1 MRYTPFWG
9 LLVVR
14 PHSHMT
20 AFSDQLLE
28 ALGAWQNGWREVQAR
43 REILAEDL
51 CKQAAGLPPEFRTI
65 TTSCYRKRFI
75 HKGEMVDLFL
85 NDFRDEGMAS
95 WTLDL
100 RFAERLKGLTRD
112 DAVSAA
118 IFEHTPVDGEVIVS
132 FPALWASEEF
142 RIAVADYASREG
154 PYAAALLNFK
164 DEQQEVVLRTPLRS
178 SEMIALTGASSPFD
192 ELCDRIGIAEDQR
205 DQIFKTLID
214 GGTYVGE
221 VQYIDKEATQRV
233 VTRSIQRLYVV
244 VKEHLERQGIDSAV

>member
-1 MRYTPFWG
+1 
-9 LLVVR
+9 
-14 PHSHMT
+14 MT
-20 AFSDQLLE
+20 AFSDQLLK
-28 ALGAWQNGWREVQAR
+28 ALGAWQNGWREVQTR
-43 REILAEDL
+43 REILANDL
-51 CKQAAGLPPEFRTI
+51 CEQVKSLPLEFRTI

-85 NDFRDEGMAS
+85 NDCRDEGVAS

-118 IFEHTPVDGEVIVS
+118 IFEHTPVESEVIVS
-132 FPALWASEEF
+132 FPALWTSEAF
-142 RIAVADYASREG
+142 RDAVTDYASREG
-154 PYAAALLNFK
+154 LHANALLNFR
-164 DEQQEVVLRTPLRS
+164 DTQQEVVLKTPLRS

-192 ELCDRIGIAEDQR
+192 ELCDRIGIPEDKR
-205 DQIFKTLID
+205 DQIFKSLID
-214 GGTYVGE
+214 NGTYVGE

-244 VKEHLERQGIDSAV
+244 VKEHLERQGLGSAV